1 MQTHEVVRLDWEA
14 ATQFVTQAQK
24 VIVIGHI
31 RPDGDDIGS
40 LAGLGLALREAGKQ
54 VTMAVD
60 DGVPAFL
67 KFIPGAQEVLPALAN
82 PGADVVIFVDSS
94 DAERTGECGLAAM
107 ALGKPIIV
115 VDHHAT
121 NTFFGNAHIVRSGYV
136 SATEAVLEWLD
147 YMQIPISQDV
157 ATALLTGLITDTMAF
172 RVGPVSAQTF
182 DVAKRLMERGANYRY
197 IMQKTMN
204 RRNSGTLPLEGRVL
218 ARTQLEDGAVWTVV
232 YRADLEE
239 AGLPDETHL
248 DLSSDLVKDEAAY
261 VSAQFTETRE
271 GDVRVSF
278 RSKPGFDVGTLA
290 FQLGGGGHTQA
301 SGCTL
306 RETPIQAALE
316 KVIPLLKA
324 EAQRGTPLYE

>member
-1 MQTHEVVRLDWEA
+1 MQTQEVVRLDWEA
-14 ATQFVTQAQK
+14 ATQFVTQAHQ
-24 VIVIGHI
+24 ILVIGHI

-67 KFIPGAQEVLPALAN
+67 KFIPGAPEILPTLAN
-82 PGADVVIFVDSS
+82 PSADVVIFVDSS
-94 DAERTGECGLAAM
+94 DAERTGQCGQVAM

-121 NTFFGNAHIVRSGYV
+121 NTFFGDAHLVRSGYV

-147 YMQIPISQDV
+147 YMRFPISQTV
-157 ATALLTGLITDTMAF
+157 ATALLTGVITDTMAF

-182 DVAKRLMERGANYRY
+182 DVTKRLMEHGADYKY
-197 IMQKTMN
+197 VIEKTMN
-204 RRNSGTLPLEGRVL
+204 RRTSGTIPLEGQVL
-218 ARTQLEDGAVWTVV
+218 ARTILEEGAIWTVV
-232 YRADLEE
+232 YRRDFEE
-239 AGLPDETHL
+239 TGAPEDTHL
-248 DLSSDLVKDEAAY
+248 DLSSNLIKDESAY

-306 RETPIQAALE
+306 RETPIQAAVE
-316 KVIPLLKA
+316 KIIPLLKA
-324 EAQRGTPLYE
+324 EAQRGSPLYE